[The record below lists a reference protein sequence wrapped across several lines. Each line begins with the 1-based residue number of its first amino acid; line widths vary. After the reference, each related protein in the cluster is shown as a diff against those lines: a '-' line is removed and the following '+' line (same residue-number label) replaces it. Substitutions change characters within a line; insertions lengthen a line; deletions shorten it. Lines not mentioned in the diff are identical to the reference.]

1 MPDPPPTEAD
11 ESTPP
16 AWSVYLVRRGDGA
29 LYTGIATDVERRF
42 AEHCEGRGAKAL
54 RGRGPLRL
62 TAFTVAG
69 DRSAAQRAESRIKR
83 LPKAKKELLSRSRD
97 KLTLFVKATLEEDT
111 EGRAN

>member
-1 MPDPPPTEAD
+1 M
-11 ESTPP
+11 
-16 AWSVYLVRRGDGA
+16 
-29 LYTGIATDVERRF
+29 
-42 AEHCEGRGAKAL
+42 
-54 RGRGPLRL
+54 L
-62 TAFTVAG
+62 TTFTVAG